1 MLVLTRKPGARI
13 RIGED
18 ISIRVIGVQR
28 RQVRFAIDAPRE
40 IPVHRE
46 EVYELIQKENREAA
60 ASTTELDPT
69 PIWKRGNEGVTK

>member
-1 MLVLTRKPGARI
+1 M
-13 RIGED
+13 
-18 ISIRVIGVQR
+18 
-28 RQVRFAIDAPRE
+28 RFAIDAPRE

-46 EVYELIQKENREAA
+46 EVYDLIQKENREAA